1 MNKNLIANL
10 HYIFDN
16 MQEAVCIANKFSIV
30 QYMNPSAK
38 KLFNIKSETF
48 NKKIWEFIPFNER
61 NDDFVT
67 LFIDTLT
74 ERKAKNLTVDYENK
88 EGKLFKLLV
97 SMTYNDKNDGTFIIV
112 ISDLTEIIRVNSAFS
127 RYTSKEI
134 AEYVLETPDGEKQ
147 GGQLKELTI
156 LMSDLRGFTALST
169 KLSAEEL
176 ITVLNNYFEQM
187 IAIIDKYEGTVIEF
201 LGDGMFVIFG
211 APKDNARHAYNAVA
225 CAVEMENAM
234 KKVNE
239 WNKSH
244 GFPQL
249 EMGIGINSGK
259 VVVGN
264 IGSNQKMKYG
274 CMGESVNLAGR
285 IETFTTGG
293 QIYISQ
299 YTKAMIEEE
308 LIIVSEQSILP
319 KGAKE
324 HIKIF
329 EIEGV
334 GNINQTEHKKQSIQ
348 WNEQT
353 FNAEIKFFELVGK
366 NVSDKSYE
374 GKIFKLSTDEQYAL
388 LQTENKLENF
398 QNLMIDIGQN
408 LYAKVI
414 QKNDT
419 DYTLCFTAKPDCFNT
434 WIKNLPLSEKQTEK

>member
-1 MNKNLIANL
+1 MDKNIIANFD
-10 HYIFDN
+10 YIFDN
-16 MQEAVCIANKFSIV
+16 MVDGVCVANKFGFV
-30 QYMNPSAK
+30 QYMNPAAK

-48 NKKIWEFIPFNER
+48 NKRIWEFIPFNET
-61 NDDFVT
+61 NDDFIT

-74 ERKAKNLTVDYENK
+74 EKNTKNSTVDYENN
-88 EGKLFKLLV
+88 EGKLLKLLI
-97 SMTYNDKNDGTFIIV
+97 SMTYNDKNGEIFIIL
-112 ISDLTEIIRVNSAFS
+112 ISDLTEIIRVHSAFS

-147 GGQLKELTI
+147 GGKLKEVTI

-176 ITVLNNYFEQM
+176 IAVLNNYFEKM
-187 IAIIDKYEGTVIEF
+187 VEIIESYEGTVIEF

-211 APKDNARHAYNAVA
+211 APKDNPRHAYNAVA

-239 WNKSH
+239 WNQSH
-244 GFPQL
+244 GFSQL

-274 CMGESVNLAGR
+274 CIGESVNLAGR

-299 YTKAMIEEE
+299 YTKALIEEE
-308 LIIVSEQSILP
+308 LVIVTEQSILP
-319 KGAKE
+319 KGAKD

-334 GNINQTEHKKQSIQ
+334 GNINQTEHKKQAIQ
-348 WNEQT
+348 WNDKI

-366 NVSDKSYE
+366 NVSEKSYE
-374 GKIFKLSTDEQYAL
+374 GKIIKLSTDEQYAL
-388 LQTENKLENF
+388 LQTAKQLENF

-408 LYAKVI
+408 LYVKVI
-414 QKNDT
+414 QKNAD
-419 DYTLCFTAKPDCFNT
+419 DYIICFTAKPDCFDT
-434 WIKNLPLSEKQTEK
+434 WIKSQ

>member
-1 MNKNLIANL
+1 MDENIIANL
-10 HYIFDN
+10 NYIFDN
-16 MQEAVCIANKFSIV
+16 MEDAVCVTNKLGIV
-30 QYMNPSAK
+30 QYMNLSAK
-38 KLFNIKSETF
+38 KLFDIREENF
-48 NKKIWEFIPFNER
+48 GKKIWEFIPFNER

-74 ERKAKNLTVDYENK
+74 EKKAKNLTVDYENND
-88 EGKLFKLLV
+88 GKLFKLLV
-97 SMTYNDKNDGTFIIV
+97 SMTYNDKNNGMFIIL
-112 ISDLTEIIRVNSAFS
+112 ISDLTEIIRVHSAFS

-147 GGQLKELTI
+147 GGKLKEVTI

-176 ITVLNNYFEQM
+176 IAVLNNYFEKM
-187 IAIIDKYEGTVIEF
+187 VAIIESYEGTVIEF

-211 APKDNARHAYNAVA
+211 APKDNPRHAYNAVA

-239 WNKSH
+239 WNKLA

-299 YTKAMIEEE
+299 YTRAMIDEE
-308 LIIVSEQSILP
+308 LVIVTEQSILP
-319 KGAKE
+319 KGAKD

-334 GNINQTEHKKQSIQ
+334 GNINQTEHKKQAIQ
-348 WNEQT
+348 WSEKI
-353 FNAEIKFFELVGK
+353 FNAEIQFFELVGK
-366 NVSDKSYE
+366 NVSEKSYE
-374 GKIFKLSTDEQYAL
+374 GKIIKLSTDEQYAL
-388 LQTENKLENF
+388 LQTVKQLENF

-414 QKNDT
+414 QKNAD
-419 DYTLCFTAKPDCFNT
+419 DYIICFTAKPDCFDT
-434 WIKNLPLSEKQTEK
+434 WIKSQ

>member
-1 MNKNLIANL
+1 MNPNLISNL
-10 HYIFDN
+10 NYIFDN
-16 MQEAVCIANKFSIV
+16 MEEAVFVTNKLGVI
-30 QYMNPSAK
+30 QYLNRSAK
-38 KLFNIKSETF
+38 KLFDINEGYLG
-48 NKKIWEFIPFNER
+48 NKIWNLIPLNER
-61 NDDFVT
+61 NDDFIT

-74 ERKAKNLTVDYENK
+74 EKNSKNKTVNYENN

-97 SMTYNDKNDGTFIIV
+97 SMTYNDQNGGIFIIL
-112 ISDLTEIIRVNSAFS
+112 ISNLTEVIRVHSAFS

-147 GGQLKELTI
+147 GGKLKELTI

-176 ITVLNNYFEQM
+176 ITVLNKYFEQM
-187 IAIIDKYEGTVIEF
+187 TAVIEKYEGTVIEF

-211 APKDNARHAYNAVA
+211 APKDNPKHAHNAVA
-225 CAVEMENAM
+225 CAIEMENAM
-234 KKVNE
+234 STVNE
-239 WNKSH
+239 WNKSN
-244 GFPQL
+244 GFPPL

-264 IGSNQKMKYG
+264 IGSSQKMKYG

-299 YTKAMIEEE
+299 YTKALIEDK
-308 LIIVSEQSILP
+308 LAIMKEQSILP

-329 EIEGV
+329 EVQGI
-334 GNINQTEHKKQSIQ
+334 GNINKTEHKKHAIQ
-348 WNEQT
+348 WNEKI

-366 NVSDKSYE
+366 NVSDKLYE
-374 GKIFKLSTDEQYAL
+374 GKFIKLSTDEQYAL
-388 LQTENKLENF
+388 IQTEKHLENF
-398 QNLMIDIGQN
+398 QNLMIDIGQD
-408 LYAKVI
+408 LYVKVI
-414 QKNDT
+414 ENNNN
-419 DYTLCFTAKPDCFNT
+419 DYTVCFTAKPCNFNI
-434 WIKNLPLSEKQTEK
+434 WIKNISFSEN

>member
-1 MNKNLIANL
+1 MNPNLISNL
-10 HYIFDN
+10 NYIFDN
-16 MQEAVCIANKFSIV
+16 MEEAVFVTNKLGVI
-30 QYMNPSAK
+30 QYLNRSAK
-38 KLFNIKSETF
+38 KLFDINEGYLG
-48 NKKIWEFIPFNER
+48 NKIWNLIPLNER
-61 NDDFVT
+61 NDDFIT

-74 ERKAKNLTVDYENK
+74 EKKSKNQTVDYENN

-97 SMTYNDKNDGTFIIV
+97 SMTYNDQNGGIFIIL
-112 ISDLTEIIRVNSAFS
+112 ISNLTEVIRVHSAFS

-147 GGQLKELTI
+147 GGKLKELTI

-176 ITVLNNYFEQM
+176 ITVLNKYFEQM
-187 IAIIDKYEGTVIEF
+187 TAVIEKYEGTVIEF

-211 APKDNARHAYNAVA
+211 APKDNPKHAHNAVA
-225 CAVEMENAM
+225 CAIEMENAM
-234 KKVNE
+234 RKVNE
-239 WNKSH
+239 WNKAN
-244 GFPQL
+244 GFPPL

-264 IGSNQKMKYG
+264 IGSSQKMKYG

-299 YTKAMIEEE
+299 YTKALIEDK
-308 LIIVSEQSILP
+308 LAIVNEQSILP

-329 EIEGV
+329 EVQGI
-334 GNINQTEHKKQSIQ
+334 GNINKTEHKKHAIQ
-348 WNEQT
+348 WNEKI

-366 NVSDKSYE
+366 NVSDKLYE
-374 GKIFKLSTDEQYAL
+374 GKFIKLSTDEQYAL
-388 LQTENKLENF
+388 IQTEKHLENF
-398 QNLMIDIGQN
+398 QNLMIDIGQD
-408 LYAKVI
+408 LYVKVI
-414 QKNDT
+414 ENHNN
-419 DYTLCFTAKPDCFNT
+419 DYTVCFTAKPDNFNI
-434 WIKNLPLSEKQTEK
+434 WIKNISFSEN

>member
-1 MNKNLIANL
+1 MDENIIANL
-10 HYIFDN
+10 NYIFDN
-16 MQEAVCIANKFSIV
+16 MEDAVCVTNKLGIV
-30 QYMNPSAK
+30 QYMNLSAK
-38 KLFNIKSETF
+38 KLFDIKEENF
-48 NKKIWEFIPFNER
+48 GKKIWEFIPFNER

-74 ERKAKNLTVDYENK
+74 EKKAKNLTVDYENND
-88 EGKLFKLLV
+88 GKLFKLLV
-97 SMTYNDKNDGTFIIV
+97 SMTYNDKNNGIFIIL
-112 ISDLTEIIRVNSAFS
+112 ISDLTEIIRVHSAFS

-147 GGQLKELTI
+147 GGKLKEVTI

-176 ITVLNNYFEQM
+176 IAVLNNYFEKM
-187 IAIIDKYEGTVIEF
+187 VEIIESYEGTVIEF

-211 APKDNARHAYNAVA
+211 APKDNPRHAYNAVA

-239 WNKSH
+239 WNQSH
-244 GFPQL
+244 GFSQL

-274 CMGESVNLAGR
+274 CIGESVNLAGR

-299 YTKAMIEEE
+299 YTKALIEEE
-308 LIIVSEQSILP
+308 LVIVTEQSILP
-319 KGAKE
+319 KGAKD

-334 GNINQTEHKKQSIQ
+334 GNINQTEHKKQAIQ
-348 WNEQT
+348 WNDKI

-366 NVSDKSYE
+366 NVSEKSYE
-374 GKIFKLSTDEQYAL
+374 GKIIKLSTDEQYAL
-388 LQTENKLENF
+388 LQTAKQLENF

-408 LYAKVI
+408 LYVKVI
-414 QKNDT
+414 QKNAD
-419 DYTLCFTAKPDCFNT
+419 DYIICFTAKPDCFDT
-434 WIKNLPLSEKQTEK
+434 WIKSQ

>member
-1 MNKNLIANL
+1 MNPNLISNL
-10 HYIFDN
+10 NYIFDN
-16 MQEAVCIANKFSIV
+16 MEEAVFVTNKLGVI
-30 QYMNPSAK
+30 QYLNRSAK
-38 KLFNIKSETF
+38 KLFDINEGYLG
-48 NKKIWEFIPFNER
+48 NKIWNLIPLNER
-61 NDDFVT
+61 NDDFIT

-74 ERKAKNLTVDYENK
+74 EKNSKNQTVDYENN

-97 SMTYNDKNDGTFIIV
+97 SMTYNDQNGGIFIIL
-112 ISDLTEIIRVNSAFS
+112 ISNLTEVIRVHSAFS

-147 GGQLKELTI
+147 GGKLKELTI

-176 ITVLNNYFEQM
+176 ITVLNKYFEQM
-187 IAIIDKYEGTVIEF
+187 TAVIEKYEGTVIEF

-211 APKDNARHAYNAVA
+211 APKDNPKHAHNAVA
-225 CAVEMENAM
+225 CAIEMENAM
-234 KKVNE
+234 RKVNE
-239 WNKSH
+239 WNKVN
-244 GFPQL
+244 GFPPL

-264 IGSNQKMKYG
+264 IGSSQKMKYG

-299 YTKAMIEEE
+299 YTKALIEDK
-308 LIIVSEQSILP
+308 LAIVNEQSILP

-329 EIEGV
+329 EVQGI
-334 GNINQTEHKKQSIQ
+334 GNITQTEHKKHAIQ
-348 WNEQT
+348 WNEKI

-366 NVSDKSYE
+366 NVSDKLYE
-374 GKIFKLSTDEQYAL
+374 GKFIKLSTDEQYAL
-388 LQTENKLENF
+388 IQTEKHLENF
-398 QNLMIDIGQN
+398 QNLMIDIGQD
-408 LYAKVI
+408 LYVKVI
-414 QKNDT
+414 ENNNN
-419 DYTLCFTAKPDCFNT
+419 DYTVCFTAKPGNFNI
-434 WIKNLPLSEKQTEK
+434 WIKNISFSEN

>member
-1 MNKNLIANL
+1 MYENIIANL
-10 HYIFDN
+10 NYIFDN
-16 MQEAVCIANKFSIV
+16 MEDAVCITNKLGIV
-30 QYMNPSAK
+30 QYMNNSAR
-38 KLFNIKSETF
+38 KLFNFKSKNF
-48 NKKIWEFIPFNER
+48 DKKIWEVIPFNEL
-61 NDDFVT
+61 NDDFIT

-74 ERKAKNLTVDYENK
+74 EKKSKNQTVNYENND
-88 EGKLFKLLV
+88 GKLFKLLV
-97 SMTYNDKNDGTFIIV
+97 SMTYNDKNNGMFIIL
-112 ISDLTEIIRVNSAFS
+112 ISDLTEIIRIHSAFS

-147 GGQLKELTI
+147 GGKLKELTI

-176 ITVLNNYFEQM
+176 ISVLNNYFEQM
-187 IAIIDKYEGTVIEF
+187 TAIIEKYDGTVIEF

-211 APKDNARHAYNAVA
+211 APKDNQHHAYNAVA

-234 KKVNE
+234 KQVNE
-239 WNKSH
+239 WNESH
-244 GFPQL
+244 GFSQL

-299 YTKAMIEEE
+299 YTKAMIEEK
-308 LIIVSEQSILP
+308 LVIVNEQNILP

-329 EIEGV
+329 EIEGI
-334 GNINQTEHKKQSIQ
+334 GDINQTENKKHSIE
-348 WNEQT
+348 WKEQN
-353 FNAEIKFFELVGK
+353 FISEIKFFELVGK
-366 NVSDKSYE
+366 NVSETSYV
-374 GKIFKLSTDEQYAL
+374 GKIVKLSIDEQYAL
-388 LQTENKLENF
+388 LQSDKPLENF

-414 QKNDT
+414 RKNND
-419 DYTLCFTAKPDCFNT
+419 DYTICFTAKPDCFNT
-434 WIKNLPLSEKQTEK
+434 WLKNCSSPI

>member
-1 MNKNLIANL
+1 MNPNLISNL
-10 HYIFDN
+10 NYIFDN
-16 MQEAVCIANKFSIV
+16 MEEAVFVTNKLGVI
-30 QYMNPSAK
+30 QYLNRSAK
-38 KLFNIKSETF
+38 KLFDINEGYLG
-48 NKKIWEFIPFNER
+48 NKIWKLLPLNER
-61 NDDFVT
+61 NDDFIT

-74 ERKAKNLTVDYENK
+74 EKNPKNKTVDYENN

-97 SMTYNDKNDGTFIIV
+97 SMTYNDQNGGIFIIL
-112 ISDLTEIIRVNSAFS
+112 ISDLTEVIRVYSAFS

-147 GGQLKELTI
+147 GGKLKELTI

-176 ITVLNNYFEQM
+176 ITVLNKYFEQM
-187 IAIIDKYEGTVIEF
+187 TAVIEKYEGTVIEF

-211 APKDNARHAYNAVA
+211 APKDNPKHAHNAVA
-225 CAVEMENAM
+225 CAIEMENAM
-234 KKVNE
+234 RKVNE
-239 WNKSH
+239 WNKVN
-244 GFPQL
+244 GFPPL

-264 IGSNQKMKYG
+264 IGSSQKMKYG

-299 YTKAMIEEE
+299 YTKALIEDK
-308 LIIVSEQSILP
+308 LAIVNEQSILP

-329 EIEGV
+329 EVQGI
-334 GNINQTEHKKQSIQ
+334 GNITQTEHKKHAIQ
-348 WNEQT
+348 WNEKI

-366 NVSDKSYE
+366 NVSDKLYE
-374 GKIFKLSTDEQYAL
+374 GKFIKLSTDEQYAL
-388 LQTENKLENF
+388 IQTEKHLENF
-398 QNLMIDIGQN
+398 QNLMIDIGQD
-408 LYAKVI
+408 LYVKVI
-414 QKNDT
+414 ENNNN
-419 DYTLCFTAKPDCFNT
+419 DYTVCFTAKPGNFNI
-434 WIKNLPLSEKQTEK
+434 WIKNISFSEN

>member
-1 MNKNLIANL
+1 MDKNEIANFD
-10 HYIFDN
+10 YIFDN
-16 MQEAVCIANKFSIV
+16 MVDAVCITNKLGFV
-30 QYMNPSAK
+30 QYMNNSAK
-38 KLFNIKSETF
+38 KLFNFTSETSD
-48 NKKIWEFIPFNER
+48 KRIWEVIPFNER
-61 NDDFVT
+61 NDNFVT

-74 ERKAKNLTVDYENK
+74 EKKSKSLTVDYENI

-97 SMTYNDKNDGTFIIV
+97 SMTYSDKNKGMFTIL
-112 ISDLTEIIRVNSAFS
+112 ISDLTEIIRVHSAFS

-147 GGQLKELTI
+147 GGKLKELTI

-169 KLSAEEL
+169 KLSAEDL
-176 ITVLNNYFEQM
+176 IIVLNNYFEHM
-187 IAIIDKYEGTVIEF
+187 LAIIERYEGTVIEF
-201 LGDGMFVIFG
+201 LGDGMFIIFG
-211 APKDNARHAYNAVA
+211 APKDNQHHAYNAVA

-234 KKVNE
+234 KQVNE
-239 WNKSH
+239 WNESH
-244 GFPQL
+244 GFSQL

-299 YTKAMIEEE
+299 YTKAMIEEK
-308 LIIVSEQSILP
+308 LVIVNEQSILP

-324 HIKIF
+324 QIKIF
-329 EIEGV
+329 EIEGI
-334 GNINQTEHKKQSIQ
+334 GDINQTENKKHSIE
-348 WNEQT
+348 WKEEN
-353 FNAEIKFFELVGK
+353 FISEIKFFELVGK
-366 NVSDKSYE
+366 NVSKTSYA
-374 GKIFKLSTDEQYAL
+374 GKIVKMSTDEQYAL
-388 LQTENKLENF
+388 LQSDKHLENF

-414 QKNDT
+414 RKKSD
-419 DYTLCFTAKPDCFNT
+419 DYTICFTAKPDCFNT
-434 WIKNLPLSEKQTEK
+434 WLKDGECHSFATSS

>member
-1 MNKNLIANL
+1 MDKKEIANFD
-10 HYIFDN
+10 YIFDN
-16 MQEAVCIANKFSIV
+16 MVDAVCITNKFGFV
-30 QYMNPSAK
+30 QYMNNSAK
-38 KLFNIKSETF
+38 KLFNFKSETF
-48 NKKIWEFIPFNER
+48 DKKIWEVIPFNER

-67 LFIDTLT
+67 LFIDTLM
-74 ERKAKNLTVDYENK
+74 EKKSKSLTVDYENS

-97 SMTYNDKNDGTFIIV
+97 SMTYNDKNNGMFTIL

-134 AEYVLETPDGEKQ
+134 AEYVLKTPDG
-147 GGQLKELTI
+147 ELTI

-169 KLSAEEL
+169 KLSAEDL
-176 ITVLNNYFEQM
+176 IIVLNNYFEQM
-187 IAIIDKYEGTVIEF
+187 VAIIERYEGTVIEF

-211 APKDNARHAYNAVA
+211 APKDNQRHAYNAVA

-234 KKVNE
+234 KQVNE

-244 GFPQL
+244 GFSQL

-299 YTKAMIEEE
+299 YTKAMIEEN
-308 LIIVSEQSILP
+308 LVIVNEQNILP

-329 EIEGV
+329 EIEGI
-334 GNINQTEHKKQSIQ
+334 GDINQTENKKHSIE
-348 WNEQT
+348 WKEQN
-353 FNAEIKFFELVGK
+353 FISEIKFFELVGK
-366 NVSDKSYE
+366 NVSKTSYA
-374 GKIFKLSTDEQYAL
+374 GKIIKMSTDEQYAL
-388 LQTENKLENF
+388 LQSDKHLENF

-414 QKNDT
+414 QKNND
-419 DYTLCFTAKPDCFNT
+419 DYTICFTAKPDCFNT
-434 WIKNLPLSEKQTEK
+434 WLKNCCITDID

>member
-1 MNKNLIANL
+1 MNPNLISNL
-10 HYIFDN
+10 NYIFDN
-16 MQEAVCIANKFSIV
+16 MEEAVFVTNKLGVI
-30 QYMNPSAK
+30 QYLNRSAK
-38 KLFNIKSETF
+38 KLFDINEGYLG
-48 NKKIWEFIPFNER
+48 NKIWKLLPLNER
-61 NDDFVT
+61 NDDFIT

-74 ERKAKNLTVDYENK
+74 EKNSKNQTVDYENN

-97 SMTYNDKNDGTFIIV
+97 SMTYNDQNGGIFIIL
-112 ISDLTEIIRVNSAFS
+112 ISNLTEVIRVHSAFS

-147 GGQLKELTI
+147 GGKLKELTI

-176 ITVLNNYFEQM
+176 ITVLNKYFEQM
-187 IAIIDKYEGTVIEF
+187 TAVIEKYEGTVIEF

-211 APKDNARHAYNAVA
+211 APKDNPKHAHNAVA
-225 CAVEMENAM
+225 CAIEMENAM
-234 KKVNE
+234 RKVNE
-239 WNKSH
+239 WNKAN
-244 GFPQL
+244 GFPPL

-264 IGSNQKMKYG
+264 IGSSQKMKYG

-299 YTKAMIEEE
+299 YTKALIEDK
-308 LIIVSEQSILP
+308 LAIVNEQSILP

-329 EIEGV
+329 EVEGI
-334 GNINQTEHKKQSIQ
+334 GNINQTEHKKHAIQ
-348 WNEQT
+348 WNEKI

-366 NVSDKSYE
+366 NVSDKLYE
-374 GKIFKLSTDEQYAL
+374 GKFIKLSTDEQYAL
-388 LQTENKLENF
+388 IQTEKHLENF
-398 QNLMIDIGQN
+398 QNLMIDIGQD
-408 LYAKVI
+408 LYVKVI
-414 QKNDT
+414 ENNNN
-419 DYTLCFTAKPDCFNT
+419 DYTVCFTAKPGNFNI
-434 WIKNLPLSEKQTEK
+434 WIKNISFSEN

>member
-1 MNKNLIANL
+1 MDKILTSNLD
-10 HYIFDN
+10 YIFDN
-16 MQEAVCIANKFSIV
+16 MEDAVCVTNKFGII

-38 KLFNIKSETF
+38 KLFNIKEEIF
-48 NKKIWEFIPFNER
+48 GRKIWESIPLNKS

-74 ERKAKNLTVDYENK
+74 EKKAKNQAVDYENT

-97 SMTYNDKNDGTFIIV
+97 SMTYNEKNNGMFIIL
-112 ISDLTEIIRVNSAFS
+112 ISDLTEIIRVHSAFS
-127 RYTSKEI
+127 RYTSKDI
-134 AEYVLETPDGEKQ
+134 AEYVLKTPDGEKQ
-147 GGQLKELTI
+147 GGKLKELTI

-176 ITVLNNYFEQM
+176 ITMLNNYFEQM
-187 IAIIDKYEGTVIEF
+187 EAIIEKYKGTVIEF

-211 APKDNARHAYNAVA
+211 APKNNPRHAYNAVA

-234 KKVNE
+234 KNVNE
-239 WNKSH
+239 WNKSA

-249 EMGIGINSGK
+249 EMGIGINSGN

-264 IGSNQKMKYG
+264 IGSSQKMKYG

-299 YTKAMIEEE
+299 YTRAMIEEE
-308 LIIVSEQSILP
+308 LVIVNEQSILP

-329 EIEGV
+329 EIEGI
-334 GNINQTEHKKQSIQ
+334 GDINQIDHKKQAIQ
-348 WNEQT
+348 WNEKT
-353 FNAEIKFFELVGK
+353 FNAEIQFFELVGK

-374 GKIFKLSTDEQYAL
+374 GKIIKLSTDEQYAL
-388 LQTENKLENF
+388 LQTENHLENF

-408 LYAKVI
+408 LYVKVI
-414 QKNDT
+414 QKNEA
-419 DYTLCFTAKPDCFNT
+419 DYIICFTAKPDCFNT
-434 WIKNLPLSEKQTEK
+434 WINNVQTP

>member
-1 MNKNLIANL
+1 MYENIIANL
-10 HYIFDN
+10 NYIFDN
-16 MQEAVCIANKFSIV
+16 MEDAVCITNKLGIV
-30 QYMNPSAK
+30 QYMNNSAR
-38 KLFNIKSETF
+38 KLFNFKSKNF
-48 NKKIWEFIPFNER
+48 DKKIWEVIPFNEL
-61 NDDFVT
+61 NDDFIT

-74 ERKAKNLTVDYENK
+74 EKKSKNQTVNYENND
-88 EGKLFKLLV
+88 GKLFKLLV
-97 SMTYNDKNDGTFIIV
+97 SMTYNDKNNGMFIIL
-112 ISDLTEIIRVNSAFS
+112 ISDLTEIIRIHSAFS

-147 GGQLKELTI
+147 GGKLKELTI

-176 ITVLNNYFEQM
+176 ISVLNNYFEQM
-187 IAIIDKYEGTVIEF
+187 TAIIEKYDGTVIEF

-211 APKDNARHAYNAVA
+211 APKDNQRHAYNAVA

-234 KKVNE
+234 KQVNE

-244 GFPQL
+244 GFSQL

-299 YTKAMIEEE
+299 YTKAMIEEN
-308 LIIVSEQSILP
+308 LVIVNEQNILP

-329 EIEGV
+329 EIEGI
-334 GNINQTEHKKQSIQ
+334 GDINQTENKKHSIE
-348 WNEQT
+348 WKEQN
-353 FNAEIKFFELVGK
+353 FISEIKFFELVGK
-366 NVSDKSYE
+366 NVSKTSYA
-374 GKIFKLSTDEQYAL
+374 GKIIKMSTDEQYAL
-388 LQTENKLENF
+388 LQSDKHLENF

-414 QKNDT
+414 QKNND
-419 DYTLCFTAKPDCFNT
+419 DYTICFTAKPDCFNT
-434 WIKNLPLSEKQTEK
+434 WLKNCCITDID

>member
-1 MNKNLIANL
+1 MDKKEIANFD
-10 HYIFDN
+10 YIFDN
-16 MQEAVCIANKFSIV
+16 MVDAVLITNKFGFV
-30 QYMNPSAK
+30 QYMNNSAK
-38 KLFNIKSETF
+38 KLFNFKSETF
-48 NKKIWEFIPFNER
+48 DKKIWEVIPFNER

-67 LFIDTLT
+67 LFIDTLM
-74 ERKAKNLTVDYENK
+74 EKQSKSLTVDYENS

-97 SMTYNDKNDGTFIIV
+97 SMTYNDKNNGMFTIL

-134 AEYVLETPDGEKQ
+134 AEYVLKTPDGEKQ
-147 GGQLKELTI
+147 GGKLKELTI

-169 KLSAEEL
+169 KLSAEDL
-176 ITVLNNYFEQM
+176 IIVLNNYFEKM
-187 IAIIDKYEGTVIEF
+187 VAIIERYEGTVIEF

-211 APKDNARHAYNAVA
+211 APKDNQRHAYNAVA

-234 KKVNE
+234 KQVNE

-244 GFPQL
+244 GFSQL

-299 YTKAMIEEE
+299 YTKAMIEEN
-308 LIIVSEQSILP
+308 LVIVNEQNILP

-329 EIEGV
+329 EIEGI
-334 GNINQTEHKKQSIQ
+334 GDINQTENKKHSIE
-348 WNEQT
+348 WKEQN
-353 FNAEIKFFELVGK
+353 FISEIKFFELVGK
-366 NVSDKSYE
+366 NVSKTSYA
-374 GKIFKLSTDEQYAL
+374 GKIVKMSTDEQYAL
-388 LQTENKLENF
+388 LQSDKHLENF

-414 QKNDT
+414 QKNND
-419 DYTLCFTAKPDCFNT
+419 DYTICFTAKPDCFNT
-434 WIKNLPLSEKQTEK
+434 WLKNCCITDID

>member
-1 MNKNLIANL
+1 MDENMIYNIN
-10 HYIFDN
+10 YIFDN
-16 MQEAVCIANKFSIV
+16 MEDAVCVTNKFGVV

-38 KLFNIKSETF
+38 KLFDIREENLGR
-48 NKKIWEFIPFNER
+48 KIWESIPFNER

-74 ERKAKNLTVDYENK
+74 EKKAKNQTVDYENT

-97 SMTYNDKNDGTFIIV
+97 SMTYSDENNGMFIIL
-112 ISDLTEIIRVNSAFS
+112 ISDLTEIIRVHSAFS

-147 GGQLKELTI
+147 GGKLKELTI

-187 IAIIDKYEGTVIEF
+187 EAIIEKYKGTVIEF

-211 APKDNARHAYNAVA
+211 APKDNPRHAYNAVA

-234 KKVNE
+234 KNVNE
-239 WNKSH
+239 YNKSL

-249 EMGIGINSGK
+249 EMGIGINSGN

-274 CMGESVNLAGR
+274 CMGENVNLAGR

-308 LIIVSEQSILP
+308 LLIINEQSILP

-334 GNINQTEHKKQSIQ
+334 GNINQTEHKKQAIQ
-348 WNEQT
+348 WSEQI
-353 FNAEIKFFELVGK
+353 FNAKIKFFELVGK

-398 QNLMIDIGQN
+398 QNLMMDIGQN

-414 QKNDT
+414 QKND
-419 DYTLCFTAKPDCFNT
+419 DGYIICFTAKPDYFNT
-434 WIKNLPLSEKQTEK
+434 WIKNELNWNNA

>member
-1 MNKNLIANL
+1 MDENIIANL
-10 HYIFDN
+10 NYIFDN
-16 MQEAVCIANKFSIV
+16 MEDAVCVTNKLGVV
-30 QYMNPSAK
+30 QYMNLSAK
-38 KLFNIKSETF
+38 KLFDIREENFGE
-48 NKKIWEFIPFNER
+48 KIWESIPFNKR

-74 ERKAKNLTVDYENK
+74 ENKARNQTVDYENND
-88 EGKLFKLLV
+88 GKLFKLLV
-97 SMTYNDKNDGTFIIV
+97 SMTYNEKSDGMFIIL
-112 ISDLTEIIRVNSAFS
+112 ISDLTEIIRVHSAFS

-176 ITVLNNYFEQM
+176 IAVLNNYFEKM
-187 IAIIDKYEGTVIEF
+187 TAIIEKYEGTVIEF

-211 APKDNARHAYNAVA
+211 APKDNPRHAYNAVA

-234 KKVNE
+234 KNVNE
-239 WNKSH
+239 WNKLA

-299 YTKAMIEEE
+299 YTRAMIEEE
-308 LIIVSEQSILP
+308 LVIVNEQSILP

-334 GNINQTEHKKQSIQ
+334 GNINQIEHKKQAIQ
-348 WNEQT
+348 WNEKI

-374 GKIFKLSTDEQYAL
+374 GKIIKLSNDEQYAL
-388 LQTENKLENF
+388 LQTANHLENF

-408 LYAKVI
+408 LYVKVI
-414 QKNDT
+414 QKNAD
-419 DYTLCFTAKPDCFNT
+419 DYIICFTSKPDCFNN
-434 WIKNLPLSEKQTEK
+434 WINNESRV